1 LSRDPAAVVLART
14 ARRDFADLVGKEG
27 EIVMRKRHV
36 AHALFQSVGRD
47 GGDWLFIVGRDGG
60 WVIMRNGNEV
70 DLDTGKHSSI
80 DAGIQKF
87 ISLTASVPMLHA
99 TRSRAYRSIELSIED
114 RQRQK
119 LESTKEG
126 SGRTH

>member
-1 LSRDPAAVVLART
+1 
-14 ARRDFADLVGKEG
+14 LVASAFFVPSKSPGKEG
-27 EIVMRKRHV
+27 KIVMRKRH
-36 AHALFQSVGRD
+36 AAQALFQSVGLD
-47 GGDWLFIVGRDGG
+47 GADWLFIAGCDGG
-60 WVIMRNGNEV
+60 WAIMRNGNEV
-70 DLDTGKHSSI
+70 GVDTGKHSSI

-99 TRSRAYRSIELSIED
+99 TRSSAHRSIGLNTED

-119 LESTKEG
+119 LESAKEG